1 MRIYKNGVE
10 VDSYTSEYGNRKI
23 VIAIDS
29 SKSNT
34 AMSVWDST
42 GVFLDDY
49 EISGAGGD
57 VEIYQHC
64 WNMRTVLKELFKN
77 ADIIDVGLED
87 IITKNEKG
95 YKGLQIHQ
103 SRAKITAVFDSLICF
118 FQDSFG
124 LMPQLVNNQAWK
136 SAVLPEE
143 YRKRDHKKGSLD
155 WFNNLGNRWAGRSDD
170 VTDCVCIGMYMFK
183 KKTYRPTYEIREIL
197 PCRFKYKVKLFPIEV
212 PVPNS
217 FKEFKIYNNETLEH
231 NTDTIA
237 CRLEAGETGYVVVPI
252 ESVPID
258 WLFSDRLIYNNVYSY
273 RRNLKSICVTV
284 TLED

>member
-64 WNMRTVLKELFKN
+64 WNMRTALKELFKN

-118 FQDSFG
+118 FIHPFNIY
-124 LMPQLVNNQAWK
+124 LLRPICMPRP
-136 SAVLPEE
+136 LP
-143 YRKRDHKKGSLD
+143 G
-155 WFNNLGNRWAGRSDD
+155 
-170 VTDCVCIGMYMFK
+170 T
-183 KKTYRPTYEIREIL
+183 REIEMGKTA
-197 PCRFKYKVKLFPIEV
+197 P
-212 PVPNS
+212 
-217 FKEFKIYNNETLEH
+217 
-231 NTDTIA
+231 
-237 CRLEAGETGYVVVPI
+237 
-252 ESVPID
+252 
-258 WLFSDRLIYNNVYSY
+258 LFSTLIE
-273 RRNLKSICVTV
+273 LTP
-284 TLED
+284 